1 MLSPHQVAQFIASQK
16 ANAYVIVYSV
26 EDRESFEGAVDRL
39 HAIRGDDPRSVAVIL
54 VANKMD
60 LVRNR
65 SVQDDGQS
73 LSVR

>member
-1 MLSPHQVAQFIASQK
+1 M
-16 ANAYVIVYSV
+16 IVYSV

-39 HAIRGDDPRSVAVIL
+39 YTIRNDDPRSVAVIL

-65 SVQDDGQS
+65 IVQDDGTLVF
-73 LSVR
+73 LSSFIAKGLLH

>member
-1 MLSPHQVAQFIASQK
+1 M
-16 ANAYVIVYSV
+16 YSV

-39 HAIRGDDPRSVAVIL
+39 YTIRNDDPRSVAVIL

-65 SVQDDGQS
+65 IVQDDGTLVF
-73 LSVR
+73 LSSFIVKGLLH